1 MTRNSRQYLKWAKF
15 YDKPNKRTAYMARL
29 EVIDF
34 PGFKWEWV
42 LVVAKIKSHW
52 AIWTYLEKQ
61 GEKSCPI
68 PFGEEHP
75 TMLEAKIRAE
85 SWLEGF
91 AIGLL
96 ARMRATA
103 LSV

>member
-1 MTRNSRQYLKWAKF
+1 MPRQYLKWSRF
-15 YDKPNKRTAYMARL
+15 YDAPNKRAAYMARV
-29 EVIDF
+29 EVIGYESF
-34 PGFKWEWV
+34 RWEWV

-52 AIWTYLEKQ
+52 VISTYLEKK

-96 ARMRATA
+96 SRMRATA